1 MLQKLW
7 GIQKFKSEKFFYRK
21 NAPALLFQED
31 GNMIELICAGKH
43 AYFKDNMFIIEDME
57 NPNLKA
63 TYEIAQ
69 LQGID
74 IVVRIEIAWNEI
86 CKLI

>member
-1 MLQKLW
+1 ME
-7 GIQKFKSEKFFYRK
+7 S
-21 NAPALLFQED
+21 
-31 GNMIELICAGKH
+31 
-43 AYFKDNMFIIEDME
+43 IIEDME

-74 IVVRIEIAWNEI
+74 IVDRIEIAWNEI